1 MTLVSYDF
9 TSSIPGGVT
18 VNSSP
23 AGFAKTSSGSLTSF
37 SANAGR
43 RTDLGLLIEPS
54 ATNLWLSNIDQSTGQ
69 WSSPSLGT
77 VTQNNATAP
86 DGTTTADSY
95 LETASNG
102 QHCPY
107 PAAAISVSGS
117 TNYTTSAYVK
127 STGGRHAYIQI
138 ANQSFSVASV
148 AFFDLTNGVATVG
161 TALAGGGFSGQSAG
175 IESAGGSW
183 WRIWFTVTTG
193 SGTTALNPFIGPCT
207 GTGPSDSRIYTG
219 DTSKGLIQW
228 GNEIK
233 VGTAPSSLIV
243 TTTTSATRA
252 ADDVSFT
259 IPAGVNQLK
268 YTFDDNSTQIVS
280 VSSGSYTIPTTLNR
294 AQIKSIVSNEIS
306 ATASQTTAA
315 PSKSETAAVKIAASA
330 SKTTPSP
337 TQSATAAVKV
347 SAVAAKTTSAP
358 SQSAT
363 FAVKVSASSSKTTAA
378 PAQSA
383 TAIHTG
389 ASLVA
394 SQTTAAP
401 GQAAAA
407 AVQVGASAS
416 QAVQAPSAAETASV
430 ALSAAQNATTAVPS
444 QSATAAHVA
453 FASATQVTAL
463 PSQVATFGLAVPR
476 ECLADQLTASPQTAA
491 SAAVLVLAGTTQELL
506 MPSAAA
512 HVGWAHA
519 EAPHGN
525 DRLWNAGRTSRVVAG
540 IRNNQRTTPYAPAA
554 PPAPAPAVET
564 SVSLWRA
571 GRTARVVSKVRSTV
585 AERALSP
592 LPDQDRQASAAA
604 NQNCLP
610 PDQTAVVNL
619 F

>member
-1 MTLVSYDF
+1 MTL
-9 TSSIPGGVT
+9 
-18 VNSSP
+18 
-23 AGFAKTSSGSLTSF
+23 
-37 SANAGR
+37 
-43 RTDLGLLIEPS
+43 
-54 ATNLWLSNIDQSTGQ
+54 
-69 WSSPSLGT
+69 SPST
-77 VTQNNATAP
+77 I
-86 DGTTTADSY
+86 D
-95 LETASNG
+95 E
-102 QHCPY
+102 
-107 PAAAISVSGS
+107 AAAQLFAADA
-117 TNYTTSAYVK
+117 NSAPIGQLTQRYPGMEVAD
-127 STGGRHAYIQI
+127 AYAIQQVNL
-138 ANQSFSVASV
+138 ARR
-148 AFFDLTNGVATVG
+148 
-161 TALAGGGFSGQSAG
+161 LAGGRTLDGEPEKLIAQ
-175 IESAGGSW
+175 
-183 WRIWFTVTTG
+183 
-193 SGTTALNPFIGPCT
+193 ALKL
-207 GTGPSDSRIYTG
+207 DA
-219 DTSKGLIQW
+219 
-228 GNEIK
+228 E
-233 VGTAPSSLIV
+233 
-243 TTTTSATRA
+243 
-252 ADDVSFT
+252 
-259 IPAGVNQLK
+259 
-268 YTFDDNSTQIVS
+268 
-280 VSSGSYTIPTTLNR
+280 
-294 AQIKSIVSNEIS
+294 
-306 ATASQTTAA
+306 
-315 PSKSETAAVKIAASA
+315 
-330 SKTTPSP
+330 
-337 TQSATAAVKV
+337 
-347 SAVAAKTTSAP
+347 
-358 SQSAT
+358 
-363 FAVKVSASSSKTTAA
+363 
-378 PAQSA
+378 
-383 TAIHTG
+383 
-389 ASLVA
+389 
-394 SQTTAAP
+394 